1 MKWFHDLKIGKK
13 LLLSNSLLF
22 ILMVLMVVI
31 LLQKISDLSGNVK
44 HVDNMLNAVEAL
56 LQSDRDLYQA
66 LVAERSLLYS
76 KAGSEEFQLNISSHQ
91 ENIKQAKERAD
102 EFYSL
107 FNDPKIE
114 SLYSEYTSYRSE
126 WESLTTQI
134 RNEREAD
141 TRNGRRTAID
151 LSFGTSADAFKNMRG
166 KIDEMVDY
174 VETVAGNAAS
184 ETSKSVDEAFNVVII
199 LSGVFVFVFIA
210 ISTLFPKMITSPMRD
225 MINRINEL
233 AGGGGD
239 LTKKINIKS

>member
-1 MKWFHDLKIGKK
+1 
-13 LLLSNSLLF
+13 
-22 ILMVLMVVI
+22 
-31 LLQKISDLSGNVK
+31 
-44 HVDNMLNAVEAL
+44 
-56 LQSDRDLYQA
+56 
-66 LVAERSLLYS
+66 
-76 KAGSEEFQLNISSHQ
+76 
-91 ENIKQAKERAD
+91 
-102 EFYSL
+102 
-107 FNDPKIE
+107 
-114 SLYSEYTSYRSE
+114 
-126 WESLTTQI
+126 
-134 RNEREAD
+134 
-141 TRNGRRTAID
+141 
-151 LSFGTSADAFKNMRG
+151 MRG